1 VPFTLQALTAGSS
14 QCLLSE
20 EGGIPTLVLEDLRG
34 RMDTVADLAGV
45 VVDMEV
51 PEVATAAVVADLWAL
66 LLHLETGDEVS
77 DPHMVAVVEAVL
89 EVDEDATSGLL
100 QAQSR

>member
-1 VPFTLQALTAGSS
+1 
-14 QCLLSE
+14 
-20 EGGIPTLVLEDLRG
+20 
-34 RMDTVADLAGV
+34 
-45 VVDMEV
+45 
-51 PEVATAAVVADLWAL
+51 VVADLWAL